1 MADEAR
7 ALLQTLSDDLAAAE
21 GGSLAVD
28 ALAARW
34 RGAAAPLLAALPANF
49 GTVWHNLLDRL
60 ESAASFTDE
69 ACAVSQRDLLASL
82 RLWVEKAGSRL
93 G

>member
-1 MADEAR
+1 MADDSR
-7 ALLQTLSDDLAAAE
+7 ALLQSLGDDLTAAE
-21 GGSLAVD
+21 GGTLPVD

-34 RGAAAPLLAALPANF
+34 RGASAPLLSALPANF

-82 RLWVEKAGSRL
+82 RLWAYKAAARL